1 MKKTLKIDNDK
12 KVILYTQ
19 TWRDNDFYS

>member
-12 KVILYTQ
+12 KVILYAQ